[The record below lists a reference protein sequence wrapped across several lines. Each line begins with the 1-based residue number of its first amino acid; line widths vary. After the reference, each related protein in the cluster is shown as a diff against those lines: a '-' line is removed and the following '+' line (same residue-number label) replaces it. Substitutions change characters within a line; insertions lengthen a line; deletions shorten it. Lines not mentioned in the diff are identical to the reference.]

1 MTYTLEQFE
10 HDALPT
16 LVAYGAIECISPAF
30 ESNWQTLG
38 HINAAAELLAEWARS
53 RELLGATVASHQM
66 EGRTPV
72 ITVDVPASDPLS
84 DGTTTVLYGHLDKQ
98 PPLGNWSDG
107 LHPFR
112 AVRRGDQLF
121 GRGLADDGYSLF
133 AALLAIE
140 EAQRQGHALG
150 RCVVLIEA
158 SEESGSPDLEPY
170 LDSLADFLGNVTL
183 LICLDSGA
191 LTYDRLWVTTS
202 LRGMS
207 QANVTVRVL
216 ERGQHSGAAS
226 GVVPSSFRILR
237 HLMDRL
243 EDSETGDIILPQLW
257 ADIPQSHRDAAT
269 SVAEEFGDVAAEH
282 QPFASGVDP
291 MGGDAAERILR
302 HTWWP
307 TLSTV
312 GASGL
317 PEVAIAGNVLRPFT
331 TLAFSFRLPPT
342 VKHDVAATAIRSA
355 LTHGI
360 PHNAQIEID
369 IDGANGWVAPESA
382 PWLAQALEAGSQI
395 GFSQSPGFA
404 GEGGSIPFLATLGE
418 RYPGVQF
425 VATGVLGPKSNAH
438 GIDEM
443 LHLPTAVGV
452 INAVAVILAAAARKE
467 NS

>member
-1 MTYTLEQFE
+1 
-10 HDALPT
+10 
-16 LVAYGAIECISPAF
+16 
-30 ESNWQTLG
+30 
-38 HINAAAELLAEWARS
+38 
-53 RELLGATVASHQM
+53 
-66 EGRTPV
+66 
-72 ITVDVPASDPLS
+72 
-84 DGTTTVLYGHLDKQ
+84 
-98 PPLGNWSDG
+98 
-107 LHPFR
+107 
-112 AVRRGDQLF
+112 
-121 GRGLADDGYSLF
+121 
-133 AALLAIE
+133 
-140 EAQRQGHALG
+140 
-150 RCVVLIEA
+150 
-158 SEESGSPDLEPY
+158 
-170 LDSLADFLGNVTL
+170 
-183 LICLDSGA
+183 
-191 LTYDRLWVTTS
+191 
-202 LRGMS
+202 
-207 QANVTVRVL
+207 
-216 ERGQHSGAAS
+216 
-226 GVVPSSFRILR
+226 
-237 HLMDRL
+237 
-243 EDSETGDIILPQLW
+243 
-257 ADIPQSHRDAAT
+257 
-269 SVAEEFGDVAAEH
+269 
-282 QPFASGVDP
+282 

>member
-10 HDALPT
+10 TDALPA
-16 LVAYGAIECISPAF
+16 LIAYGEIECLSPAF
-30 ESNWQTLG
+30 ETNWQSLG
-38 HINAAAELLAEWARS
+38 HIDAAATHLADWARS
-53 RELLGATVASHQM
+53 RNIPGATVAIHQLD
-66 EGRTPV
+66 GRTPV
-72 ITVDVPASDPLS
+72 ITVDVPASDDLS

-98 PPLGNWSDG
+98 PPLGNWSEG
-107 LHPFR
+107 LDPFR
-112 AVRRGDQLF
+112 PVRRGDQLF
-121 GRGLADDGYSLF
+121 GRGLADDGYSIF

-140 EAQRQGHALG
+140 EAQRRGHALG

-170 LDSLADFLGNVTL
+170 LDSLADFLGDVTL

-202 LRGMS
+202 LRGLA
-207 QANVTVRVL
+207 QANVTARVL

-243 EDSETGDIILPQLW
+243 EDSETGNVILPELW
-257 ADIPQSHRDAAT
+257 AEIPESHREAAI
-269 SVAEEFGDVAAEH
+269 SVADEFGDVAAQH
-282 QPFASGVDP
+282 QPFAPGVEP
-291 MGGDAAERILR
+291 MGESAAERILR

-312 GASGL
+312 GAAGL
-317 PEVAIAGNVLRPFT
+317 PDLAIAGNVLRPST
-331 TLAFSFRLPPT
+331 TLALSFRLPPT
-342 VKHDVAATAIRSA
+342 VRHDVASAAIRAA
-355 LTHGI
+355 LTHDV
-360 PHNAQIEID
+360 PHHAD
-369 IDGANGWVAPESA
+369 IDVEIEGANGWVAPETA
-382 PWLAQALEAGSQI
+382 PWLARALDAGSQA

>member
-10 HDALPT
+10 RDALPT
-16 LVAYGAIECISPAF
+16 LEAYGAIECISPAF
-30 ESNWQTLG
+30 EANWRELG
-38 HINAAAELLAEWARS
+38 HINAAAELLADWARS
-53 RELLGATVASHQM
+53 RNLPGAVVQIHRL

-72 ITVDVPASDPLS
+72 ITVDIPASDLES
-84 DGTTTVLYGHLDKQ
+84 DGTTTILYGHLDKQ
-98 PPLGNWSDG
+98 PPLGNWSEG
-107 LHPFR
+107 LGPFR
-112 AVRRGDQLF
+112 PVRRGDQIF
-121 GRGLADDGYSLF
+121 GRGLADDGYSIF
-133 AALLAIE
+133 AAILAIE

-158 SEESGSPDLEPY
+158 SEESGSPDLEAY
-170 LDSLADFLGNVTL
+170 LDSLADFLGAVTL

-202 LRGMS
+202 LRGIA
-207 QANVTVRVL
+207 QVNVTARVL

-226 GVVPSSFRILR
+226 GVVPSSFRVLR

-243 EDSETGDIILPQLW
+243 EDSATGNVTLPELW
-257 ADIPQSHRDAAT
+257 AEIPESHRLAAEA
-269 SVAEEFGDVAAEH
+269 VADEFGDVAAQH
-282 QPFASGVDP
+282 QPLAAGVKP
-291 MGGDAAERILR
+291 MGDSAAERILR

-317 PEVAIAGNVLRPFT
+317 PDVAIAGNVLRPFT
-331 TLAFSFRLPPT
+331 TLALSFRLPPT
-342 VKHDVAATAIRSA
+342 VAHEAATAAIRAA
-355 LTHGI
+355 LTHDV
-360 PHNAQIEID
+360 PHDAEIEID
-369 IDGANGWVAPESA
+369 VEGANGWVAPDSA
-382 PWLAQALEAGSQI
+382 PWLARALDHGSLAGFAQA
-395 GFSQSPGFA
+395 PGFA

-418 RYPGVQF
+418 RYPRVQF
-425 VATGVLGPKSNAH
+425 VATGVLGPNSNAH